1 MRAKSF
7 YRELLILFIS
17 IHLIFISVIRAETTI
32 EIDNPRFTEKGLND
46 KIYEIKA
53 KKGFKTEENLKLIF
67 IEGKFKSSE
76 GTWIYLEADSGNFSQ
91 KLNTITLENNVHF
104 YTDNDESFKSE
115 FATFDIKNDLIELT
129 NNVKHIS
136 NRGIIIAE
144 NSIIDDFEQVSYL
157 GNVETKITFEN

>member
-1 MRAKSF
+1 MQAKCF
-7 YRELLILFIS
+7 NRELLILFIS
-17 IHLIFISVIRAETTI
+17 IHLIFISVIRAETAI

-104 YTDNDESFKSE
+104 YTDNDESFKCE
-115 FATFDIKNDLIELT
+115 FARFDIKHMRLMCPSPVSPT
-129 NNVKHIS
+129 
-136 NRGIIIAE
+136 
-144 NSIIDDFEQVSYL
+144 SYL
-157 GNVETKITFEN
+157 QKNGIHTFITIIMGNP